1 MTYYQVDIL
10 KSHYSL
16 GGTGT
21 IGGVDV
27 EAPNSK
33 VAKSKALKIAMDNG
47 GNNNHYKVT
56 SVKEIGTSETSKS
69 SSSGG
74 GGLGVLILIGLVVGG
89 FNMFNNKD
97 NTPTSTSTPSNYTQ
111 VQQQPTQTYQDPC
124 AIWAQAN
131 PTLAAKLQQGD
142 MCFGY

>member
-1 MTYYQVDIL
+1 MAYYQVDIH

-21 IGGVDV
+21 IGAVDV

-74 GGLGVLILIGLVVGG
+74 GLGVLILIGLVVGG
-89 FNMFNNKD
+89 FNMFN
-97 NTPTSTSTPSNYTQ
+97 STSTPSNYTQ

>member
-1 MTYYQVDIL
+1 MAYYQVDIL

-74 GGLGVLILIGLVVGG
+74 GLGVLILIGLVVGG
-89 FNMFNNKD
+89 FNMFN
-97 NTPTSTSTPSNYTQ
+97 STSTPSNYTQ